1 MRPKKPRV
9 VSPDEVHIRRDGEH
23 AHIEY
28 ADPSYG
34 GMSLKVGPKIARM
47 TDEEIVD
54 LHNEVVRSMEEARE
68 GYDHVAIEIPVG
80 QPQIEYYAA
89 GDQWVP
95 RGHVLRCIIG
105 DGGESLGRATITIDD
120 HELTAVELG
129 RLLATYAGWGM
140 RIVFVPEDELDEEPA
155 IEVREP
161 DEG

>member
-9 VSPDEVHIRRDGEH
+9 VSPDEVHVRRDGEH

-47 TDEEIVD
+47 TDEEIVE
-54 LHNEVVRSMEEARE
+54 LHNDVVRSMEEARARH
-68 GYDHVAIEIPVG
+68 DHVAVEIPVG
-80 QPQIEYYAA
+80 QPQIEYSAA
-89 GDQWVP
+89 WEQWVP
-95 RGHVLRCIIG
+95 RGHVLRCVINDGAG
-105 DGGESLGRATITIDD
+105 DPSGATITIDD

-129 RLLATYAGWGM
+129 RLLANYAGWGM
-140 RIVFVPEDELDEEPA
+140 RIVFVPDDELDEEPA